1 MGNKQNLELEN
12 KEKNKNKILNLK
24 ENELKIIPELNENRW
39 FYLITKSKEINTENI
54 IANLTT
60 DSDMTM
66 GLDVGSN
73 EVLLGCASGDVSATI
88 SFRQKYIGV

>member
-1 MGNKQNLELEN
+1 MSINLTSAVIVN
-12 KEKNKNKILNLK
+12 
-24 ENELKIIPELNENRW
+24 NRICIAGDGI
-39 FYLITKSKEINTENI
+39 FMQSQETNTENI